1 MEQKGRCHVNR
12 QAAPTQMD
20 TPWPHRV
27 RSALALSAC
36 AEALAAPFSGKPLP
50 EAAEVTTALAH
61 PDPRLHRPACG
72 STQMLVVAE
81 HFAGREGKLDEDSL
95 AAALARRCGSHDS
108 AGDSLGTHK
117 VLADVEK
124 GVPWWE
130 SALALHNR
138 QGSYGNDAAVRAT
151 PIGLLP
157 RTGVGT
163 IALLARRSAT
173 ITHTH
178 QLARDGAAV
187 HAVAVALAANMQP
200 SAAIDANR
208 FLATVAAHIRTLE
221 FRAALGIV
229 RTLVRH
235 RAGPA
240 ETAATVG
247 HDGTA
252 LRSVPAA
259 LAAYLRH
266 PDEPVAAIRY
276 AILIGGDAPAIA
288 AMTGALAGARCPA
301 FVAPAG
307 WSALTD
313 TAAIDSAA
321 TALSGIVKP

>member
-1 MEQKGRCHVNR
+1 VNR

-20 TPWPHRV
+20 SPWLHRV
-27 RSALALSAC
+27 RGALLLSAC
-36 AEALAAPFSGKPLP
+36 AEALAAPFAGRPLP
-50 EAAEVTTALAH
+50 VLDEVSAALLH
-61 PDPRLHRPACG
+61 PDPGRQCPSCG
-72 STQMLVVAE
+72 SAQTLVVAE
-81 HFAGREGKLDEDSL
+81 HIAERDGRLEEDSL
-95 AAALARRCGSHDS
+95 AAALARQCGSHET
-108 AGDSLGTHK
+108 AGDLSGTHK
-117 VLADVEK
+117 VLADIEK

-130 SALALHNR
+130 SAAALHNR

-151 PIGLLP
+151 PLGLLP
-157 RTGVGT
+157 HTAVGT
-163 IALLARRSAT
+163 IALLARRSAAV
-173 ITHTH
+173 THAH

-187 HAVAVALAANMQP
+187 LAVAVALAAHLHP
-200 SAAIDANR
+200 SAAIEATR
-208 FLATVAAHIRTLE
+208 FIATLSAHTRTLE

-266 PDEPVAAIRY
+266 PEEPAAAIRY

-288 AMTGALAGARCPA
+288 AMTGALAGARCPS
-301 FVAPAG
+301 FTPLPG
-307 WSALTD
+307 WSELVD
-313 TAAIDSAA
+313 TGAIDAAA
-321 TALSGIVKP
+321 TALAGIGVR